1 MTFLMVTC
9 GSIIYINA
17 YIMHHVSTYAGG
29 ERKVLNTRT
38 HSGGDNETIFIAM
51 KIFVRPII
59 KKFQVLFALYKISY
73 CILYP
78 NAWDC
83 NLPVPLYKKI
93 YLKHSVKQFYANH
106 VQTSNICELLVLVRS
121 FFLLCFKISAI
132 QCFLIHVKV
141 TLITTFDVFIK
152 RTSLRLVF

>member
-38 HSGGDNETIFIAM
+38 YSGSDNETIFIAM

-73 CILYP
+73 CVLYP

-121 FFLLCFKISAI
+121 FILLYFKMSRNLMFSNSCKSDFGKDFYCFY
-132 QCFLIHVKV
+132 
-141 TLITTFDVFIK
+141 
-152 RTSLRLVF
+152 

>member
-1 MTFLMVTC
+1 MTSLMVTC

-17 YIMHHVSTYAGG
+17 YIMHHVSTYASG

-73 CILYP
+73 CVLYP

-83 NLPVPLYKKI
+83 NLPVPYSWKNLLETLSKTILCEPCTNKQYMWIIDTSSRLFSLYSKI
-93 YLKHSVKQFYANH
+93 TIAYF
-106 VQTSNICELLVLVRS
+106 CM
-121 FFLLCFKISAI
+121 FL
-132 QCFLIHVKV
+132 
-141 TLITTFDVFIK
+141 K
-152 RTSLRLVF
+152 RT